1 MEKDPASLQMVF
13 ERLRQEILSGLKHG
27 FFEFSLHGEI
37 INGNKRRMMLKAGK
51 THKFIVPDEDIPN

>member
-1 MEKDPASLQMVF
+1 V
-13 ERLRQEILSGLKHG
+13 LSGLKHG

-51 THKFIVPDEDIPN
+51 THKFIVPDEDIPS

>member
-1 MEKDPASLQMVF
+1 MEQEPTSIANIFDK
-13 ERLRQEILSGLKHG
+13 LRHEVLSGLKHG

-51 THKFIVPDEDIPN
+51 THKFIVPDEDIPS

>member
-1 MEKDPASLQMVF
+1 MNPEPASIAIIFDKLKH
-13 ERLRQEILSGLKHG
+13 EILSGLKHG

-51 THKFIVPDEDIPN
+51 THKFIVPDEDIPS

>member
-1 MEKDPASLQMVF
+1 MEDPASLQIVF
-13 ERLRQEILSGLKHG
+13 ERLRHEILSGLKHG